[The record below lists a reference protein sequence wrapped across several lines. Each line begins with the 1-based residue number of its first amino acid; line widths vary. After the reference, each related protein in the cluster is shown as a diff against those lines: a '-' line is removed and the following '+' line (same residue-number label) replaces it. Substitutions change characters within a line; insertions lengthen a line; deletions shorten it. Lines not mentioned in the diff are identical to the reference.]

1 MSMKDDIQP
10 AARDLVESTHDQDA
24 PGPAA
29 NKSTSSTGKRSACR
43 PERVMAVLGRG
54 RSVVV
59 IGRNLDLDGWLGIL
73 SEAISKGRRAKACGL
88 TLEGF
93 LRMLRDFTQR

>member
-1 MSMKDDIQP
+1 MKDNIP
-10 AARDLVESTHDQDA
+10 AAFPDPLESGGEEVARPATDKA
-24 PGPAA
+24 SGP
-29 NKSTSSTGKRSACR
+29 SGKRTSGR

-59 IGRNLDLDGWLGIL
+59 IGLNLDLDAWLGIL
-73 SEAISKGRRAKACGL
+73 SEAIGKGRRAKACGL